1 MDNQANEK
9 EKDETYVDHEWE
21 FWIDL
26 PEEMTPEQEWNET
39 IEALLEL
46 TR

>member
-1 MDNQANEK
+1 VENRAD
-9 EKDETYVDHEWE
+9 DETYQIPAVEHEWE

-26 PEEMTPEQEWNET
+26 PEFMTPEQEWQET
-39 IEALLEL
+39 VEALLEM